1 MSSDFDSQTS
11 PPSTNPQNAP
21 LTPNRVIPLAAV
33 RKVSAG
39 ASSWPGLLKA
49 DRRQPTSAR
58 INARPAIPMI
68 SAVDE

>member
-1 MSSDFDSQTS
+1 MELSQLRSSGPVEGPVWRLSGEFDSQTS

-39 ASSWPGLLKA
+39 
-49 DRRQPTSAR
+49 
-58 INARPAIPMI
+58 INASPAIPMI
-68 SAVDE
+68 SAVCE